1 MANDVSIQPN
11 YTTEEQQFQEVLG
24 IIQVHRQAAAK
35 TVNEEA
41 LLIYWHVGA
50 YVSAKLQSEEWGS
63 AVVTRLSEYLRIQD
77 PTLKGYGRRN
87 IYNMV
92 LFYDSYSSP
101 DFQGLLQRI
110 GQTETL
116 QFTLAGQSQ
125 LPQIVQN
132 HSAQLATATN
142 QIVQN
147 HSAQMPKILTL
158 TIISNH
164 LEILTRR
171 KSAEER
177 LFYILYT
184 HRERLKYKELQR
196 VIANDAYG
204 SLVGGDKTNLSRALK
219 EQYPDSP
226 LQLRDTIYID
236 LLGLPQKFKET
247 RLRKAMVEHMKHFI
261 LELGKDFLF
270 MEEEYRLPVGS
281 STFKSDLL
289 FYHRGLQCLVAVEL
303 KTGKFHPRDLGQL
316 EFYLEALD
324 RDVKRSNENPS
335 IGILL
340 CREADSLQVEYALS
354 RSMSPT
360 MVAEYQRLLIPKEVL
375 QAQIEE
381 YAQIALGDAKDESGH

>member
-11 YTTEEQQFQEVLG
+11 YTAEEQQFQEVLG

-125 LPQIVQN
+125 LPQIVRN
-132 HSAQLATATN
+132 DSAQIATDTN

-147 HSAQMPKILTL
+147 RSAQMPKILTL

-184 HRERLKYKELQR
+184 HREHLKYKELQR

-204 SLVGGDKTNLSRALK
+204 SLVGGDKTNLSRVLK

-281 STFKSDLL
+281 STFKCDLL

-381 YAQIALGDAKDESGH
+381 YAQIALGDAKDESGY

>member
-1 MANDVSIQPN
+1 
-11 YTTEEQQFQEVLG
+11 
-24 IIQVHRQAAAK
+24 
-35 TVNEEA
+35 
-41 LLIYWHVGA
+41 
-50 YVSAKLQSEEWGS
+50 
-63 AVVTRLSEYLRIQD
+63 
-77 PTLKGYGRRN
+77 
-87 IYNMV
+87 
-92 LFYDSYSSP
+92 
-101 DFQGLLQRI
+101 
-110 GQTETL
+110 
-116 QFTLAGQSQ
+116 
-125 LPQIVQN
+125 
-132 HSAQLATATN
+132 
-142 QIVQN
+142 
-147 HSAQMPKILTL
+147 MPKILTL

-184 HRERLKYKELQR
+184 HREHLKYKELQR

-204 SLVGGDKTNLSRALK
+204 SLVGGDKTNLSRVLK

-381 YAQIALGDAKDESGH
+381 YAQIALGDTKDESSH

>member
-1 MANDVSIQPN
+1 MANDVSIQTN
-11 YTTEEQQFQEVLG
+11 YTSEEQQFQEVLG
-24 IIQVHRQAAAK
+24 IIQIHRQAAAK

-125 LPQIVQN
+125 LPQIVRN
-132 HSAQLATATN
+132 DSAQIATDTN

-204 SLVGGDKTNLSRALK
+204 SLVGGDKTNLSRVLK

-270 MEEEYRLPVGS
+270 MEEEYRLLVGS

>member
-1 MANDVSIQPN
+1 MANNNSIQPIH
-11 YTTEEQQFQEVLG
+11 TTEEQQFHEVLG
-24 IIQVHRQAAAK
+24 IIRLHRQAAAK
-35 TVNEEA
+35 AVNEEA

-50 YVSAKLQSEEWGS
+50 YVSAKIQSQEWGS
-63 AVVTRLSEYLRIQD
+63 AVVTRLSEYLRVQD

-92 LFYDSYSSP
+92 LFYESYSSS
-101 DFQGLLQRI
+101 DFQRLLQRI

-116 QFTLAGQSQ
+116 QLTSAVQSP
-125 LPQIVQN
+125 LPV
-132 HSAQLATATN
+132 
-142 QIVQN
+142 IVQN

-184 HRERLKYKELQR
+184 HREHLKYKELQR
-196 VIANDAYG
+196 VITNDAYG
-204 SLVGGDKTNLSRALK
+204 SLVGGDKSNLSRVLK
-219 EQYPDSP
+219 EHYPDSP

-236 LLGLPQKFKET
+236 LLGLPQKFKENH
-247 RLRKAMVEHMKHFI
+247 LRKAMVEHMKQFI

-381 YAQIALGDAKDESGH
+381 YAQIALCEMKGE

>member
-1 MANDVSIQPN
+1 MANDIQVSTASALI
-11 YTTEEQQFQEVLG
+11 TEEEQFEVVRD
-24 IIQVHRQAAAK
+24 IINLHRSRAAR
-35 TVNEEA
+35 VINDEA
-41 LLIYWHVGA
+41 VQTFWHVGA
-50 YVSAKLQSEEWGS
+50 YVSHQLRTQVWGS
-63 AVVTRLSEYLRIQD
+63 AVVSRLSEYLRVKD
-77 PTLKGYGRRN
+77 PSLKGYGRRN

-92 LFYDSYSSP
+92 AFYEAYTTP
-101 DFQGLLQRI
+101 EFNELLLRI
-110 GQTETL
+110 GQTDTISL
-116 QFTLAGQSQ
+116 FPAQSGTEEH
-125 LPQIVQN
+125 QIVQTN
-132 HSAQLATATN
+132 SAQLLPAEFVQTN
-142 QIVQN
+142 
-147 HSAQMPKILTL
+147 SAQLPKLLTL
-158 TIISNH
+158 TSISHHMEII
-164 LEILTRR
+164 TRC
-171 KSAEER
+171 KTASQR

-196 VIANDAYG
+196 VITNDAYG
-204 SLVGGDKTNLSRALK
+204 SIVGGDKSNLSQALK

-247 RLRKAMVEHMKHFI
+247 RLRKAMVEHMKQFI

-381 YAQIALGDAKDESGH
+381 YAQIALGGSKEQ